1 MSSINPNNID
11 GQYPIAGQDNDSQ
24 GFRDN
29 FTNIKNNLTF
39 AKTELED
46 LQSKVLL
53 KSPLS
58 GTTLSNDLNNVQLVN
73 PQLIQVTETINDLG
87 TLDGTVTV
95 NWEDAHFQIVTT
107 DGSGTGSIELAFT
120 GWPTS
125 GYYAKM
131 RLAVN
136 VDDVGDTVTL
146 PTSDVTIG
154 LASAN
159 ANVSTG
165 TISYGATGTYM
176 YEFST
181 WDGGTNVAV
190 IDLLK

>member
-73 PQLIQVTETINDLG
+73 PQLLQVTETINNLG
-87 TLDGTVTV
+87 QLDGTVRV
-95 NWEDAHFQIVTT
+95 NWEDAHFQTVRT
-107 DGSGTGSIELAFT
+107 DGTGSGSIELEFE

-131 RLAVN
+131 RLAV
-136 VDDVGDTVTL
+136 VVEDTGDTVTL
-146 PTSDVTIG
+146 PTGDVTIG

-159 ANVSTG
+159 ANISTG

-181 WDGGTNVAV
+181 WDGGNNVAV